1 MIDAG
6 TYILTITTPDGCIA
20 EDTLDITELPSPTPP
35 VFGTT
40 EDNVCIDEKFYVNT
54 DDDYTAYQWYH
65 DGVLL
70 TDEINPE
77 IIPSDYGS
85 GDFTVEVWF
94 TNGCSN
100 TNTINITVNPNPTL
114 NLSPDSYDLCAG
126 VSLDYTLPDA
136 ASYSNIFWSNG
147 TTGAT
152 VELSEGTHQVEVV
165 DANGCRAR
173 DEIRV
178 VWHPVPKFDLG
189 PDLIICPVDY
199 PATMDVPDEILNNA
213 NMTFEWTNKE
223 EPNRTSPSIEANLM
237 DTVNILVVKDNYGCE
252 TMDTRIVTLEPE
264 PNYDFGDEEDG
275 CEPEFQLN
283 AGDYTW
289 LEYMN
294 DTTYYDVLTYQ
305 WYGHPSLASRT
316 SEELQMDTIT
326 VYETGQYMVQ
336 AFDGCWYK
344 TDTFNVTMHSSP
356 VITGLDTMMYAQ
368 VTVLMDPDQGTQPFT
383 YILND
388 VIEQDENTFTDVPN
402 GEHSILVED
411 SFGCTTA
418 TVFSYNSDYDIEI
431 PNFMTPNGDG
441 INDTWEIEGIYRLP
455 DSDIRIYDRY
465 GKLLI
470 RYKASEPAWD
480 GTYLNKPLPSDDYWY
495 VIHLKPV
502 DKIIK
507 GNISL
512 KR

>member
-1 MIDAG
+1 
-6 TYILTITTPDGCIA
+6 
-20 EDTLDITELPSPTPP
+20 
-35 VFGTT
+35 
-40 EDNVCIDEKFYVNT
+40 
-54 DDDYTAYQWYH
+54 
-65 DGVLL
+65 
-70 TDEINPE
+70 
-77 IIPSDYGS
+77 
-85 GDFTVEVWF
+85 
-94 TNGCSN
+94 
-100 TNTINITVNPNPTL
+100 
-114 NLSPDSYDLCAG
+114 
-126 VSLDYTLPDA
+126 
-136 ASYSNIFWSNG
+136 
-147 TTGAT
+147 
-152 VELSEGTHQVEVV
+152 
-165 DANGCRAR
+165 
-173 DEIRV
+173 
-178 VWHPVPKFDLG
+178 
-189 PDLIICPVDY
+189 
-199 PATMDVPDEILNNA
+199 
-213 NMTFEWTNKE
+213 
-223 EPNRTSPSIEANLM
+223 
-237 DTVNILVVKDNYGCE
+237 
-252 TMDTRIVTLEPE
+252 
-264 PNYDFGDEEDG
+264 
-275 CEPEFQLN
+275 
-283 AGDYTW
+283 
-289 LEYMN
+289 
-294 DTTYYDVLTYQ
+294 
-305 WYGHPSLASRT
+305 
-316 SEELQMDTIT
+316 
-326 VYETGQYMVQ
+326 
-336 AFDGCWYK
+336 
-344 TDTFNVTMHSSP
+344 MHSSP